1 MTSLAT
7 SHLLPSAFRVA
18 RVLAGVVLFFAS
30 NASAQAIHPLQAA
43 TPKAV
48 SLTVS
53 GGVSLGTYEA
63 GFLYYSG
70 TSSQGERAVD
80 LRLVTGASA
89 GSLNALLAI
98 MATCGVD
105 ASTPGQSFF
114 WDIWVPI
121 GFNDLFIPTS
131 TTPLGVFSRDALE
144 RRASHIEQAW
154 NRGLD
159 RSCDVVLGVST
170 TRLSPRALQAA
181 NGRLD
186 LPRLEE
192 KFAIRIQG
200 RGPGRPPRA
209 TNYTTREGR
218 RLELL
223 LETDE
228 QGEIPFAN
236 LRELLL
242 ASMSFPIAF
251 PPQPLRTCAPKAS
264 AKPGICLPSEAR
276 RELFIDGGVFDNTP
290 LRLAVGL
297 ARDGLRE
304 TADGKLEWRPV
315 PQPDTRTTPPGIAFA
330 FIDPDATEYPIAPP
344 QEGTRPVSLPGTLAE
359 LLAAFVD
366 TARSK
371 ELAMLL
377 EEEPEIAKRLTLPRR
392 HFPAA
397 GAPLFAFLGFFE
409 KSFRVFD
416 FYLGMYDARR
426 MMDDAFR
433 EGRTS
438 SEKPRAAAMD
448 GIGGW
453 QPFACMSAVYDS
465 LPSAEQACQGE
476 ALEDF
481 RALLQMS
488 LDQLYDA
495 CSKSAGTVPPGTW
508 RNAHCDRAIAGQ
520 APPHVPGLQPN
531 EWPDWKQSKDE
542 SELAYSM
549 RLLGAYGFGF
559 QDLGVPKGQGGQAV
573 LRIRHA
579 LGTAAHRLAAVQP
592 AADKPT
598 VRFASKLAVDS
609 ISYEPQRLSLHI
621 TMGPTASEIGLSVG
635 ASAMPLSSGLRF
647 AGAIGF
653 RGLEDVLSSGNS
665 GDPFGVALTGG
676 LEFQPPSGQT
686 FLSQSRLALRAG
698 WLFSSNDHYGTSSCP
713 AGGASYVTAC
723 SRPVVQGLVGITFL
737 EFLRAQ
743 LVGEWYPSTEG
754 RKTLWSVA
762 PGIGL
767 ELGF

>member
-1 MTSLAT
+1 MISSAKSCVACVLLLLTST
-7 SHLLPSAFRVA
+7 
-18 RVLAGVVLFFAS
+18 
-30 NASAQAIHPLQAA
+30 ASAQALPSLQSPA
-43 TPKAV
+43 PKAV

-105 ASTPGQSFF
+105 ASTPGQSLF

-121 GFNDLFIPTS
+121 GFNDLFVPTS
-131 TTPLGVFSRDALE
+131 TTALGVFSREALE

-154 NRGLD
+154 NQGLD
-159 RSCDVVLGVST
+159 RACDVVIGVST

-200 RGPGRPPRA
+200 RGKDRPPRA

-228 QGEIPFAN
+228 HGEIPFAN

-264 AKPGICLPSEAR
+264 AKPGECQPSEAKR
-276 RELFIDGGVFDNTP
+276 DLFIDGGVFDNTP

-304 TADGKLEWRPV
+304 TADGKLEWRPI

-330 FIDPDATEYPIAPP
+330 FIDPDATEYPVAPP
-344 QEGTRPVSLPGTLAE
+344 AQADASPTSLPATLAG
-359 LLAAFVD
+359 LLATFVD

-409 KSFRVFD
+409 RSFRVFD

-433 EGRTS
+433 EGRTP
-438 SEKPRAAAMD
+438 SEEPRAAAMD

-453 QPFACMSAVYDS
+453 QPFACMSAVYDA
-465 LPSAEQACQGE
+465 LPSAEQVCQGE
-476 ALEDF
+476 ALADF

-495 CSKSAGTVPPGTW
+495 CSRPEVTAPAGAW
-508 RNAHCDRAIAGQ
+508 RNTHCDRALAGQ
-520 APPHVPGLQPN
+520 PPPRVPGLQPG
-531 EWPDWKQSKDE
+531 EWPEWKQRKDE
-542 SELAYSM
+542 SELSYSM

-559 QDLGVPKGQGGQAV
+559 QDLGVPKGRGDLAV

-579 LGTAAHRLAAVQP
+579 LGDAAHRLAAAQP

-621 TMGPTASEIGLSVG
+621 TMGPTTSEVGLSVG

-647 AGAIGF
+647 AGALGF
-653 RGLEDVLSSGNS
+653 RGLADVFSSGSS

-676 LEFQPPSGQT
+676 LEFQPRSEQT

-698 WLFSSNDHYGTSSCP
+698 WLFSAKDQYGTISCP
-713 AGGASYVTAC
+713 TSGASHVTAC

-754 RKTLWSVA
+754 RKTLWSMA

-767 ELGF
+767 ELGL

>member
-1 MTSLAT
+1 MIGPARSGLLA
-7 SHLLPSAFRVA
+7 LLTGTIACA
-18 RVLAGVVLFFAS
+18 LCLFVS
-30 NASAQAIHPLQAA
+30 NASAQALGSPQPPD
-43 TPKAV
+43 PKAV

-89 GSLNALLAI
+89 GSLNALLAV

-105 ASTPGQSFF
+105 ASTPGQSLF

-121 GFNDLFIPTS
+121 GFNDLFIPSS
-131 TTPLGVFSRDALE
+131 TTPLGVFSRESLE
-144 RRASHIEQAW
+144 RRASHVEQAW

-200 RGPGRPPRA
+200 RGRGRPPRA
-209 TNYTTREGR
+209 TNYSTREGR
-218 RLELL
+218 RLELM

-228 QGEIPFAN
+228 HGEIPFAN

-251 PPQPLRTCAPKAS
+251 PPQPLRTCAAKAS
-264 AKPGICLPSEAR
+264 ATPGVCLPSEAR

-304 TADGKLEWRPV
+304 TADGKLAWRPV
-315 PQPDTRTTPPGIAFA
+315 PQPDVRTTPAGIAFA
-330 FIDPDATEYPIAPP
+330 FIDPDATEYPISPSPRAVAKPP
-344 QEGTRPVSLPGTLAE
+344 SLPGTLAE

-377 EEEPEIAKRLTLPRR
+377 EEEPEIAQRLTLPRR

-433 EGRTS
+433 EGRTQA
-438 SEKPRAAAMD
+438 EQPHAAKMD
-448 GIGGW
+448 GLGGW

-465 LPSAEQACQGE
+465 SPDAEQACQGE
-476 ALEDF
+476 ALADF

-488 LDQLYDA
+488 LDQLYDT
-495 CSKSAGTVPPGTW
+495 CSKSAGTAPPGTW
-508 RNAHCDRAIAGQ
+508 RNTHCDRAIAGQ
-520 APPHVPGLQPN
+520 PPPHVPGLQPN
-531 EWPDWKQSKDE
+531 EWPDWKQRKDE
-542 SELAYSM
+542 SELSYSM

-559 QDLGVPKGQGGQAV
+559 EDLGVPKGRGDLAV

-579 LGTAAHRLAAVQP
+579 LGKAASRLAAVQP
-592 AADKPT
+592 ASDRPT

-609 ISYEPQRLSLHI
+609 ISYEPQHLVLHV
-621 TMGPTASEIGLSVG
+621 TMGPTASEVGLSVG
-635 ASAMPLSSGLRF
+635 LSEMPLSSGLRL
-647 AGAIGF
+647 AGAVGF
-653 RGLEDVLSSGNS
+653 RGLEDVLSSGS
-665 GDPFGVALTGG
+665 SSDPFGVELTGG
-676 LEFQPPSGQT
+676 VEFQPRSGQT

-698 WLFSSNDHYGTSSCP
+698 WLFSANDHYGTDSCE
-713 AGGASYVTAC
+713 AGGASHVTAC

-743 LVGEWYPSTEG
+743 LVGEWYPGIGS

-767 ELGF
+767 ELGL

>member
-1 MTSLAT
+1 MINPAKS
-7 SHLLPSAFRVA
+7 SVRGLLTRTIACMLLLV
-18 RVLAGVVLFFAS
+18 AS
-30 NASAQAIHPLQAA
+30 NASAQVLPALQSA

-89 GSLNALLAI
+89 GSLNALLAV

-105 ASTPGQSFF
+105 APTPGQSLF

-121 GFNDLFIPTS
+121 GFNDLFVPSS
-131 TTPLGVFSRDALE
+131 TTPLGVFSREALE
-144 RRASHIEQAW
+144 RRAGHIEQAW
-154 NRGLD
+154 NRGLES
-159 RSCDVVLGVST
+159 SCDVVLGVST

-218 RLELL
+218 RLELM

-251 PPQPLRTCAPKAS
+251 PPQPLRTCAPTAS
-264 AKPGICLPSEAR
+264 TKPGVCLPADAR

-304 TADGKLEWRPV
+304 TADGKLAWRPV
-315 PQPDTRTTPPGIAFA
+315 PQPDVRTTPPGIAFA
-330 FIDPDATEYPIAPP
+330 FIDPDATEYPVAPP
-344 QEGTRPVSLPGTLAE
+344 AQADASPTSLPATLAG
-359 LLAAFVD
+359 LLATFVD

-377 EEEPEIAKRLTLPRR
+377 EEEPEIAQRLTLPRR

-409 KSFRVFD
+409 TSFRVFD

-433 EGRTS
+433 EGRTQA
-438 SEKPRAAAMD
+438 EKPRATAMD
-448 GIGGW
+448 GLGGW
-453 QPFACMSAVYDS
+453 QPFACMSAVYDAS
-465 LPSAEQACQGE
+465 PGAEELCQGE
-476 ALEDF
+476 ALADF

-495 CSKSAGTVPPGTW
+495 CSKPAVKANAGAW
-508 RNAHCDRAIAGQ
+508 RNTHCDRALAGQ
-520 APPHVPGLQPN
+520 PPPRVPGLQPG
-531 EWPDWKQSKDE
+531 EWPEWKQGEKE

-559 QDLGVPKGQGGQAV
+559 RDLGVPKGRGDLAV
-573 LRIRHA
+573 LRIRHS
-579 LGTAAHRLAAVQP
+579 LGAAAHRLAEVQP
-592 AADKPT
+592 ASDKPT

-609 ISYEPQRLSLHI
+609 ISYEPQRLSLHV
-621 TMGPTASEIGLSVG
+621 TMGPTESEVGLSVG
-635 ASAMPLSSGLRF
+635 ASETPLSSGLRF
-647 AGAIGF
+647 AGALGF
-653 RGLEDVLSSGNS
+653 RGLEDVLSSGS
-665 GDPFGVALTGG
+665 SSDPFGVALTGG
-676 LEFQPPSGQT
+676 LEFQPRSEQT

-698 WLFSSNDHYGTSSCP
+698 WLFSANDDYGTNLCTD
-713 AGGASYVTAC
+713 GGASHVTAC
-723 SRPVVQGLVGITFL
+723 SRPVVQALVGITFL

-743 LVGEWYPSTEG
+743 VVGEWFPGSSS

-767 ELGF
+767 ELGL

>member
-1 MTSLAT
+1 MTRVVRDMTHHLARIFACVLSLIAT
-7 SHLLPSAFRVA
+7 HA
-18 RVLAGVVLFFAS
+18 R
-30 NASAQAIHPLQAA
+30 AQTLGTLQAPD
-43 TPKAV
+43 PKAV

-105 ASTPGQSFF
+105 ASTPGQSLF

-121 GFNDLFIPTS
+121 GFNDLFVPTS
-131 TTPLGVFSRDALE
+131 TTPLGVFSREALE
-144 RRASHIEQAW
+144 RRASHVEQAW
-154 NRGLD
+154 NRGLE

-200 RGPGRPPRA
+200 RGRGRPPRA

-218 RLELL
+218 RLELM

-228 QGEIPFAN
+228 HGEIPFAN

-251 PPQPLRTCAPKAS
+251 PPQPLRTCAAKSS
-264 AKPGICLPSEAR
+264 ATPGVCLPSEAR

-290 LRLAVGL
+290 LRLAVRL

-304 TADGKLEWRPV
+304 TANGTLAWRPV
-315 PQPDTRTTPPGIAFA
+315 PQPDVRTTPAGIAFA
-330 FIDPDATEYPIAPP
+330 FIDPDATEYPVSRSTPAGARPP
-344 QEGTRPVSLPGTLAE
+344 SLPGTLAD

-377 EEEPEIAKRLTLPRR
+377 EEEPEIAQRLTLPRR

-409 KSFRVFD
+409 RSFRVFD

-433 EGRTS
+433 EGRS
-438 SEKPRAAAMD
+438 QAEQPHAAAMD

-465 LPSAEQACQGE
+465 SPGAEQRCQGE
-476 ALEDF
+476 ALADF

-495 CSKSAGTVPPGTW
+495 CSKAAEAVPQGTW
-508 RNAHCDRAIAGQ
+508 RNAHCDRAMAGQ
-520 APPHVPGLQPN
+520 SPPHVPGLQPDA
-531 EWPDWKQSKDE
+531 WPDWRQDQDE
-542 SELAYSM
+542 SELSYAM
-549 RLLGAYGFGF
+549 RLLGAYGFSF
-559 QDLGVPKGQGGQAV
+559 RDLGVPEGRGDLAV
-573 LRIRHA
+573 QRIRHA
-579 LGTAAHRLAAVQP
+579 LGNAAGRLAAVQP
-592 AADKPT
+592 ASDRPT

-609 ISYEPQRLSLHI
+609 ISYEPQRLVLHV
-621 TMGPTASEIGLSVG
+621 TMGPTVSEVGLSVG
-635 ASAMPLSSGLRF
+635 VSEMPLSSGLRL
-647 AGAIGF
+647 AGTVGF
-653 RGLEDVLSSGNS
+653 RGLEDVLSSGS
-665 GDPFGVALTGG
+665 SSDPFGVALTGG
-676 LEFQPPSGQT
+676 LEFQPRSGQT

-698 WLFSSNDHYGTSSCP
+698 WLFSANDRYGTNSCP
-713 AGGASYVTAC
+713 DGGASHVTAC

-743 LVGEWYPSTEG
+743 LVGEWYPGTG
-754 RKTLWSVA
+754 PRKTLWSVA

-767 ELGF
+767 ELGL

>member
-1 MTSLAT
+1 MLRDGVF
-7 SHLLPSAFRVA
+7 LVA
-18 RVLAGVVLFFAS
+18 RVLAGALLLLAS
-30 NASAQAIHPLQAA
+30 NASAQASPLVQTAG
-43 TPKAV
+43 PKAV

-63 GFLYYSG
+63 GFLYYAG

-105 ASTPGQSFF
+105 ASTPGQSLF

-121 GFNDLFIPTS
+121 GFNDLFVPTS
-131 TTPLGVFSRDALE
+131 TTPLGVLSREALE
-144 RRASHIEQAW
+144 RRASHVEQAW
-154 NRGLD
+154 SRGLD

-223 LETDE
+223 LETDD

-264 AKPGICLPSEAR
+264 AKPGVCRPSEAQ
-276 RELFIDGGVFDNTP
+276 REFFIDGGVFDNTP

-304 TADGKLEWRPV
+304 TTDGKLEWRPI

-330 FIDPDATEYPIAPP
+330 FLDPDATEYPIAPP

-433 EGRTS
+433 EGRTQA
-438 SEKPRAAAMD
+438 ERPRAAAMD

-465 LPSAEQACQGE
+465 LPSAEQVCQGE

-495 CSKSAGTVPPGTW
+495 CSRSAGTFPPGTW

-520 APPHVPGLQPN
+520 PPPHVPGLQPN
-531 EWPDWKQSKDE
+531 AWPDWKQGKEE

-559 QDLGVPKGQGGQAV
+559 QDLGVPKGQGDQAV

-621 TMGPTASEIGLSVG
+621 TMGPTESELGLSVG
-635 ASAMPLSSGLRF
+635 ASETPLSSGLRF
-647 AGAIGF
+647 AGALGF
-653 RGLEDVLSSGNS
+653 RGLEDVLSSGSNS
-665 GDPFGVALTGG
+665 DPFGVIVVGG
-676 LEFQPPSGQT
+676 LEFQPRAEQT

-698 WLFSSNDHYGTSSCP
+698 WLFSAKDGYGTSLCTNR
-713 AGGASYVTAC
+713 GASHVTAC

-743 LVGEWYPSTEG
+743 VVGEWYPGSSS

-767 ELGF
+767 EIGL

>member
-1 MTSLAT
+1 MISTAKSRVRG
-7 SHLLPSAFRVA
+7 LLTRAFA
-18 RVLAGVVLFFAS
+18 CVLFLVAS
-30 NASAQAIHPLQAA
+30 TASAQALDSLQTAS
-43 TPKAV
+43 PKAV

-89 GSLNALLAI
+89 GSLNALLAV

-105 ASTPGQSFF
+105 ASTPAQSLF

-121 GFNDLFIPTS
+121 GFNDLFIPSS
-131 TTPLGVFSRDALE
+131 TTPLGVFSRESLE
-144 RRASHIEQAW
+144 RRAVHIEQAW

-159 RSCDVVLGVST
+159 SSCDVVLGVST
-170 TRLSPRALQAA
+170 TRVAPRALQAA

-200 RGPGRPPRA
+200 RGKGRPPRA

-218 RLELL
+218 RLELM

-228 QGEIPFAN
+228 HGEIPFAN

-251 PPQPLRTCAPKAS
+251 PPQPLRTCAANAS
-264 AKPGICLPSEAR
+264 AKPGVCLPAEAR

-315 PQPDTRTTPPGIAFA
+315 PQPDARTTPPGIAFA
-330 FIDPDATEYPIAPP
+330 FIDPDATEYPVAPP
-344 QEGTRPVSLPGTLAE
+344 AQASTGPASLPGTLAE
-359 LLAAFVD
+359 ILAAFVD

-409 KSFRVFD
+409 TSFRVFD

-433 EGRTS
+433 EGRTK
-438 SEKPRAAAMD
+438 SEGPRAAAMD
-448 GIGGW
+448 GPGGW

-465 LPSAEQACQGE
+465 SPDADQSCQGE
-476 ALEDF
+476 ALADF

-495 CSKSAGTVPPGTW
+495 CNKSAGTAPAGTW

-520 APPHVPGLQPN
+520 SPPRVPGLHPS
-531 EWPDWKQSKDE
+531 EWPDWKRSDKE

-549 RLLGAYGFGF
+549 RLLGAYGFAF
-559 QDLGVPKGQGGQAV
+559 RDLGVPKGRGDLAV
-573 LRIRHA
+573 LRIRHS
-579 LGTAAHRLAAVQP
+579 LGDAAHRLAAVQP
-592 AADKPT
+592 ASDKPT
-598 VRFASKLAVDS
+598 VRFASKLAVDN

-621 TMGPTASEIGLSVG
+621 TMGPTESELGLSVG
-635 ASAMPLSSGLRF
+635 ASEMPLTSGLRF
-647 AGAIGF
+647 AGALGF
-653 RGLEDVLSSGNS
+653 RGLEDVLSSGS
-665 GDPFGVALTGG
+665 SSDPFGVALTGG
-676 LEFQPPSGQT
+676 LEFQPRAEQT

-698 WLFSSNDHYGTSSCP
+698 WLFSANDDYGTNVCRD
-713 AGGASYVTAC
+713 GGASHVTAC
-723 SRPVVQGLVGITFL
+723 SRPVVQALVGITFL

-743 LVGEWYPSTEG
+743 VVGEWFPGSSS
-754 RKTLWSVA
+754 RKSLWSVA

-767 ELGF
+767 ELGL

>member
-1 MTSLAT
+1 MTPRRKGT
-7 SHLLPSAFRVA
+7 RCIRGLPS
-18 RVLAGVVLFFAS
+18 LLFACGLLLMAS
-30 NASAQAIHPLQAA
+30 SASAQALIASQTAS
-43 TPKAV
+43 PKAV

-53 GGVSLGTYEA
+53 GGVSLGAYEA
-63 GFLYYSG
+63 GFLYYAG
-70 TSSQGERAVD
+70 TSSQGERTVD

-105 ASTPGQSFF
+105 ASTPGQSLF

-131 TTPLGVFSRDALE
+131 TTPLGVFSREALE

-159 RSCDVVLGVST
+159 RSCDMVLGVST

-200 RGPGRPPRA
+200 RGQGRTPRA

-251 PPQPLRTCAPKAS
+251 PPQPLRTCAPKSS
-264 AKPGICLPSEAR
+264 AKPGVCLPSEAR

-304 TADGKLEWRPV
+304 TTDGKLEWRPI

-433 EGRTS
+433 EGRTQT
-438 SEKPRAAAMD
+438 ERPQAAAMD

-476 ALEDF
+476 ALADF

-549 RLLGAYGFGF
+549 RLLGAYDFGF
-559 QDLGVPKGQGGQAV
+559 QDLGVPKGQGDQAV

-609 ISYEPQRLSLHI
+609 ISYEPQRMSLHI
-621 TMGPTASEIGLSVG
+621 TMGPTASEVGLSVG
-635 ASAMPLSSGLRF
+635 ASEMPLSSGLRF
-647 AGAIGF
+647 AGVLGF

-676 LEFQPPSGQT
+676 LEFQPRSGQT

-754 RKTLWSVA
+754 RKSLWSVA

-767 ELGF
+767 ELGL